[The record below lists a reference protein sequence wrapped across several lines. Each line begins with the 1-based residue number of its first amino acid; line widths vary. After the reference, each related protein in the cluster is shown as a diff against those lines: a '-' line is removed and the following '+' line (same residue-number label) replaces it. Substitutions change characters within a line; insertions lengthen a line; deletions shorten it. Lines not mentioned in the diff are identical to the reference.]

1 MAPIFSLFDHFT
13 YKKLIAKN
21 LADMHTLPQYILDN
35 LQQGCFTVS
44 LSGQPGHS
52 VAIDEAHEMAI
63 NKDIKTSIIRP
74 SPDYIN
80 RVVNYLPQ

>member
-1 MAPIFSLFDHFT
+1 
-13 YKKLIAKN
+13 
-21 LADMHTLPQYILDN
+21 MHTLPQYILNN
-35 LQQGCFTVS
+35 LQQGCFSVS

-80 RVVNYLPQ
+80 RVVNYLPQRTPDR